1 MIFPPKRP
9 VERVGQPLCRLR
21 RARLLYLLLT
31 VALLLIPGRAAAPT
45 PVLEVRNLGLSRV
58 GERTVLTILVNQA
71 VTPRVTPVTG
81 VREPQLVVEFPQAR
95 AGKLPSRLA
104 GDEVLVKQVRVEA
117 GAGGVR
123 LILDLVPEQPYL
135 FSREVVPLRQGT
147 AMVRV
152 ALRSD
157 PEAAP
162 VREGRALGPVTS
174 TSPWKTEAARP
185 AAPSTPGLSESSP
198 GRSAP
203 APAFPVAPTGTFEEL
218 QQLIPQGRGLL
229 EYLRREGWLVAA
241 AQSHDQPGQR
251 YSRSFTLTNS
261 RYPEL
266 TVRIAHLP
274 PNAPGAPTINL
285 IDLSME
291 NLEGEAAAK
300 YRELRKWDFGRIR
313 RQFEDI
319 GDFFDEAL
327 KPLRVEIRKQCQDL
341 AGRYSQTIAHFLH
354 QAAPHHPRLPDQAL
368 EDIRKKVSPRFEGV
382 QYTLSEDPLIILNL
396 VDFLYLRVYYVGS

>member
-1 MIFPPKRP
+1 M
-9 VERVGQPLCRLR
+9 QLCCPRRKTRLT
-21 RARLLYLLLT
+21 LWFT
-31 VALLLIPGRAAAPT
+31 VAFLVAALRAAAQT

-58 GERTVLTILVNQA
+58 GERTVLTVMVNRA

-81 VREPQLVVEFPQAR
+81 TREPQLIVEFPQAR
-95 AGKLPSRLA
+95 AGKLPFRLA

-117 GAGGVR
+117 GPMGVR
-123 LILDLVPEQPYL
+123 LILDLVPEHPYL
-135 FSREVVPLRQGT
+135 FSREVVPLKTGT

-162 VREGRALGPVTS
+162 VREGRAWDPGAPT
-174 TSPWKTEAARP
+174 TPWKPESPPPAARP
-185 AAPSTPGLSESSP
+185 APDLSEGAP
-198 GRSAP
+198 GRQSPAP
-203 APAFPVAPTGTFEEL
+203 APPVAPSGTFEEL
-218 QQLIPQGRGLL
+218 QQLIPQARSLL
-229 EYLRREGWLVAA
+229 EFLRREGWTVAEA
-241 AQSHDQPGQR
+241 KSHDKPGQR
-251 YSRSFTLTNS
+251 FSRSFTLANS
-261 RYPEL
+261 HYPEL

-291 NLEGEAAAK
+291 NLGGEAAGK
-300 YRELRKWDFGRIR
+300 YRELRRWDFGRIR
-313 RQFEDI
+313 AKYEDI
-319 GDFFDEAL
+319 GDFFDDAL

-341 AGRYSQTIAHFLH
+341 AGRYSQTITHFLR
-354 QAAPHHPRLPDQAL
+354 QAAPQHPRLADQAL

-382 QYTLSEDPLIILNL
+382 QYTLSEDPLVILNL